1 MNVRLNA
8 LFSYGFRPFF
18 LMAGLYGAFIIVPWI
33 LQLSGSGISSDFPWD
48 MIIASPVE
56 WHAHE
61 MLFGYISAVIA
72 GFFLTAVPSWTGARP
87 VSGGSLMVLSGLWLL
102 GRVVNWFSALLPGV
116 LVASVDVIFFPVLVA
131 LVIRALV
138 AGWSVRNFIF
148 LPVMAGLC
156 VANVLIHLEWLG
168 VTESTAQIGQ
178 RLAIDLVILL
188 ITILGGR
195 VIPAFTT
202 NALRKKGDEKL
213 PLQSVALTKLA
224 LLSVVAMTVA
234 DLVAPQSQLA
244 GMLAATAA
252 LVNFIRMSSWR
263 LHRILDQPIVW
274 VLFMGFGFIILGL
287 AVQSI
292 SILGGAIERNVAD
305 HLLMIGGAG
314 GMTVAVMSRAALGHT
329 GRVLHAP
336 WPIIGT
342 YVLIGISALIRASAP
357 VFFMDH
363 YIMLISVAGSLW
375 ALAFVLFSWVFWPI
389 LTTPRPR

>member
-1 MNVRLNA
+1 
-8 LFSYGFRPFF
+8 
-18 LMAGLYGAFIIVPWI
+18 
-33 LQLSGSGISSDFPWD
+33 
-48 MIIASPVE
+48 
-56 WHAHE
+56 
-61 MLFGYISAVIA
+61 
-72 GFFLTAVPSWTGARP
+72 SWTGARP